1 MKLAITKTHFP
12 FGVKATPIEGG
23 FNVAWLSSKSEASS
37 NGTNITEA
45 YVRERCGQ
53 REISEATNIYVE
65 MDSSGSI
72 TRVHNKMA
80 STLTEK
86 SNGYEYALKN
96 GTLVAA
102 QIYIPLPQS
111 PASEW
116 VLRVNGNPEVA
127 VNVPNNTIE
136 VANSLQAFHDF
147 AWNIYPSIQVLD
159 IQSVDAGCF
168 DVTTQLV
175 LGPEPLRKAGV
186 RLFATAATGYLNK
199 REVYTDT
206 QGQARIKVRRL
217 DLAPSDDM
225 RVEFGFKFTKNICHA
240 DIPKP

>member
-1 MKLAITKTHFP
+1 MKLAITKTNFP
-12 FGVKATPIEGG
+12 FGVKAAAINGG
-23 FNVAWLSSKSEASS
+23 FRVAWLPSKSEPIPP
-37 NGTNITEA
+37 GIDFTEA
-45 YVRERCGQ
+45 YVRERCGR
-53 REISEATNIYVE
+53 REISEATNIYIE

-102 QIYIPLPQS
+102 QIYIPLPDS
-111 PASEW
+111 PVADW
-116 VLRVNGNPEVA
+116 VLRVNGNPSIMVEM
-127 VNVPNNTIE
+127 PDNTIE
-136 VANSLQAFHDF
+136 VVNSLQASHDF
-147 AWNIYPSIQVLD
+147 AKSLYPSIQIID
-159 IQSVDAGCF
+159 IQNVGSDCF

-175 LGPEPLRKAGV
+175 LGSEPLRKAGV
-186 RLFATAATGYLNK
+186 RLFATSAAGYINK
-199 REVYTDT
+199 REIYTDT
-206 QGQARIKVRRL
+206 QGQASIKARRL
-217 DLAPSDDM
+217 DLESNDDM